1 MMSNEDGVA
10 RENLFHLEQG
20 IEVIRRLGREAYTAP
35 GPGSF
40 RGGVG
45 AQFRHCYDFY
55 SCLLR
60 GHAAGEIDYSERDRA
75 PRTETDPDYAIETGQ
90 RLIRD
95 LQALVD
101 DLSSREVRVR
111 SDDSSWSRST
121 VGREL
126 QFLLSHTIHHHALI
140 VALLAARD
148 VDVARELP
156 EFGVAPST
164 LAHWKESG
172 PLVT

>member
-1 MMSNEDGVA
+1 MSDEGCA
-10 RENLFHLEQG
+10 GENLFHLEQG
-20 IEVIRRLGREAYTAP
+20 IALIRRLGEEIYTAA

-45 AQFRHCYDFY
+45 GQIRHCYDFY
-55 SCLLR
+55 TCLLR
-60 GHAAGEIDYSERDRA
+60 GHAAGEIDYSGRDRDG
-75 PRTETDPDYAIETGQ
+75 RIEIDPDYAIEKGQ
-90 RLIRD
+90 GLIGALRLLGND
-95 LQALVD
+95 VP
-101 DLSSREVRVR
+101 SREVRVR
-111 SDDSSWSRST
+111 SDGASWSRST

-140 VALLAARD
+140 VALLAARG

-164 LAHWKESG
+164 LDHWKETG
-172 PLVT
+172 PLVS